1 MFYKKVLIAKLKIK
15 VFYKDNFQTKV
26 KSQTKEQKIIV

>member
-15 VFYKDNFQTKV
+15 VFYKDIFK
-26 KSQTKEQKIIV
+26 QKWSHKLKNKKL